1 MSCNDKRIPKVDLS
15 AFKVVHP
22 DVKLLEK
29 LAKTNE
35 LGYKL
40 EDAIKSN
47 LKVMIQFLSI
57 PNPQKVLQL
66 RIVSCRLMHGTF
78 IVP

>member
-57 PNPQKVLQL
+57 PNQSISLEVNMVK
-66 RIVSCRLMHGTF
+66 SKSSN
-78 IVP
+78 

>member
-57 PNPQKVLQL
+57 PNQPISLKVSM
-66 RIVSCRLMHGTF
+66 VKS
-78 IVP
+78 